1 MNSHVIDYEIFGDD
15 LQFVEVELDR
25 QETAVAI
32 QTICWALTAQRLLNS
47 ALQVRSLVYFI
58 WRFYERRK

>member
-32 QTICWALTAQRLLNS
+32 QTICWALTATKAAEFS
-47 ALQVRSLVYFI
+47 ASGSVSGIFHLAIL
-58 WRFYERRK
+58 